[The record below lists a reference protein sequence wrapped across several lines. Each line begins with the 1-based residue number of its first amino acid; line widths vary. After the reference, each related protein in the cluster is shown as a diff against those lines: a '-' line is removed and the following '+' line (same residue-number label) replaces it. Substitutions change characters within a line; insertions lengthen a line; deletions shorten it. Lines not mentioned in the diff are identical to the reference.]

1 MRKQVVF
8 LEGNGIT
15 RRVGQVYSF
24 RAEKAEQ
31 LVESGEAEFYGKKK
45 TKKKVEKV
53 DIKKEIEKS
62 KED

>member
-8 LEGNGIT
+8 LEGNGLT
-15 RRVGQVYSF
+15 RKLGQVYSF

-31 LVESGEAEFYGKKK
+31 LVDSGEAEFFGKKK

-53 DIKKEIEKS
+53 DIQKEIEKE
-62 KED
+62 K